1 MWPRIAVG
9 DWRDRELAARSGEPV
24 PAAGHD
30 GHMAERDRDESGR
43 PRSTRPRDA
52 LGRPLPHGSN
62 DGVPGIPDDLELPP
76 TESLAYAQDLLNRGL
91 AFHAH
96 EVLEAAWKNG
106 LHDERPLWQGLAQLT
121 VGITHAQRG
130 NLDGAAALL
139 RRGSGRLGALQHPV
153 PYGVN
158 VDGLI
163 GWAAELIDD
172 LASRAEISPL
182 RLRPALTK
190 P

>member
-1 MWPRIAVG
+1 
-9 DWRDRELAARSGEPV
+9 
-24 PAAGHD
+24 
-30 GHMAERDRDESGR
+30 MAERDRDESGK
-43 PRSTRPRDA
+43 PRNTRPRDA
-52 LGRPLPHGSN
+52 LGRPLPQGSD
-62 DGVPGIPDDLELPP
+62 DGVPRIPDDLELPP

-91 AFHAH
+91 AFNAH

-106 LHDERPLWQGLAQLT
+106 PDEERPLWQGLAQLA

-130 NLDGAAALL
+130 NLDGATALL
-139 RRGSGRLGALQHPV
+139 RRGSGRLGKVHHPV
-153 PYGVN
+153 PYGMN

-163 GWAAELIDD
+163 GWAAVLIDD
-172 LASRAEISPL
+172 LASRAEISPP